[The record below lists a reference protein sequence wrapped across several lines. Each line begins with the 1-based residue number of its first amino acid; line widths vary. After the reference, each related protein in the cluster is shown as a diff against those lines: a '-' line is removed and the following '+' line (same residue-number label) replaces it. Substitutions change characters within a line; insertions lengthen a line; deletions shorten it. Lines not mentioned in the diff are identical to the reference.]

1 MLFTSSSRLVL
12 ASFALTWA
20 VSTAEPIGRRE
31 ESCKD
36 VHIFLAKG
44 NNEPY
49 PGRQGKL
56 AGAICYGLDSCDY
69 EDIQYYNPVE
79 ADYCASVTEGAQ
91 NGLSQVTA
99 YAARCPDAKLVLS
112 GYSQG
117 AQIVGDVLGGGGGVF
132 FNNCTQPVNAA
143 LDPTTSPGN
152 KIVAALVFGDTRHVA
167 GQPYNVES
175 GAGATG
181 LFPRSA
187 EQLTTLNRFSSVLRS
202 YCVATDPICA
212 ASYGSEDA
220 TTHLTY
226 FDVYTDAAAGWVKE
240 MVNEAQ
246 EQSSTT
252 TTSTTSSA
260 TTQSTTQSITTT
272 INTSSSNTTS
282 SSAVPTSYSSAPFGN
297 STTNSTSSGVSSSTK
312 ATTASLSTSA
322 VASSTASTTSAGA
335 GSTTSSSQIAPA
347 TIAPVNGA
355 TRAQGYTGVILSV
368 MGFLAFAL

>member
-1 MLFTSSSRLVL
+1 MLFTSSSRLFL

-20 VSTAEPIGRRE
+20 VSTAEPIWRRDD
-31 ESCKD
+31 SCKD

-152 KIVAALVFGDTRHVA
+152 KSKLYL
-167 GQPYNVES
+167 PYP
-175 GAGATG
+175 A
-181 LFPRSA
+181 
-187 EQLTTLNRFSSVLRS
+187 
-202 YCVATDPICA
+202 
-212 ASYGSEDA
+212 
-220 TTHLTY
+220 
-226 FDVYTDAAAGWVKE
+226 
-240 MVNEAQ
+240 
-246 EQSSTT
+246 
-252 TTSTTSSA
+252 SA
-260 TTQSTTQSITTT
+260 TRMPVLNQFHERLADSDLDDYSCGSI
-272 INTSSSNTTS
+272 
-282 SSAVPTSYSSAPFGN
+282 
-297 STTNSTSSGVSSSTK
+297 GV
-312 ATTASLSTSA
+312 
-322 VASSTASTTSAGA
+322 
-335 GSTTSSSQIAPA
+335 
-347 TIAPVNGA
+347 
-355 TRAQGYTGVILSV
+355 R
-368 MGFLAFAL
+368 

>member
-1 MLFTSSSRLVL
+1 MLFTSSSRFVL
-12 ASFALTWA
+12 AGFALTWA
-20 VSTAEPIGRRE
+20 VSTAEPIGRRDD
-31 ESCKD
+31 SCKD

-99 YAARCPDAKLVLS
+99 YAARCPDSKLVLS

-132 FNNCTQPVNAA
+132 FNNCTQPANAA

-175 GAGATG
+175 GADATG
-181 LFPRSA
+181 LFPRSGD
-187 EQLTTLNRFSSVLRS
+187 QLATLNRFSSVLRS

-240 MVNEAQ
+240 MVSKAEDK
-246 EQSSTT
+246 SS
-252 TTSTTSSA
+252 TTSTTPSA
-260 TTQSTTQSITTT
+260 TMQSTTQSTTTTA
-272 INTSSSNTTS
+272 SSNSNSSAILTS
-282 SSAVPTSYSSAPFGN
+282 SSAVPTSYRSAPFGN
-297 STTNSTSSGVSSSTK
+297 STTNSTSSTVSSSTK
-312 ATTASLSTSA
+312 ATTASLSTS
-322 VASSTASTTSAGA
+322 SSTASTTSGVT
-335 GSTTSSSQIAPA
+335 GSTTSSSQTAAA

-355 TRAQGYTGVILSV
+355 TRAQGYSGVILSV